1 MASEEKTR
9 QHSTWSEKR
18 PPFQR
23 TVQAHLTRHRPH
35 PCSPPRIPTQKRRWA
50 ALGGVSP
57 PTPLPQRLHKPTPA
71 GSRPRAPGSSARPFS
86 GPRDSKVAVATV
98 GSWFLFPRA
107 QPRSPDRGG
116 GGRSWRLGPSLEGA
130 ARPSAAGTASA
141 ASVAARSARL
151 RPARLRS
158 PRAVLPSLPP
168 LPPPRGQ
175 LPRARRVFDPP
186 SPALRI
192 SGGKEFC
199 LGPYEHLLASLP
211 LPSRLPHPVGARAH
225 THTHTLTLAGARAHA
240 RAPRAAES
248 PADPTLSGAAT
259 HTGFQSPRGV
269 LCLRQRRR
277 RQQREPQLQPG
288 RVLQLP
294 ARDGVREKRRRR
306 TPRRGEA
313 APRPAPGSAR
323 RAAPAPGTAAP
334 GKQAA
339 APGPAASLECPG
351 LERGFPGPAPATAPG
366 QRLGGEWAPGRGRGM
381 KLEVRLVGRGA

>member
-1 MASEEKTR
+1 MLRA
-9 QHSTWSEKR
+9 
-18 PPFQR
+18 PP
-23 TVQAHLTRHRPH
+23 LLH
-35 PCSPPRIPTQKRRWA
+35 PWLRAPLGSDPLGSGARAPCCLPFPLCRR
-50 ALGGVSP
+50 
-57 PTPLPQRLHKPTPA
+57 PA
-71 GSRPRAPGSSARPFS
+71 GSSPGRDACSILLLRLYGFPGAKNFASVPTS
-86 GPRDSKVAVATV
+86 ISWPLSPSPRDSPTPWA
-98 GSWFLFPRA
+98 
-107 QPRSPDRGG
+107 
-116 GGRSWRLGPSLEGA
+116 
-130 ARPSAAGTASA
+130 
-141 ASVAARSARL
+141 
-151 RPARLRS
+151 
-158 PRAVLPSLPP
+158 
-168 LPPPRGQ
+168 
-175 LPRARRVFDPP
+175 RART
-186 SPALRI
+186 L
-192 SGGKEFC
+192 
-199 LGPYEHLLASLP
+199 
-211 LPSRLPHPVGARAH
+211 
-225 THTHTLTLAGARAHA
+225 THTLTLAGARAHA